1 MLPEK
6 ILSHLCI
13 LLLILCRIVPLRK
26 TKTCQKCPFLRRLLK
41 HHTIY
46 GIFLFIFAFIHGI
59 LAGKQPGMITG
70 KLAWLALFF
79 LIILAIPKKKI
90 PKKLWTNLHIVFSI
104 LVCFLVLIHIGYV
117 IYK

>member
-13 LLLILCRIVPLRK
+13 LLLIICCMAPLRK
-26 TKTCQKCPFLRRLLK
+26 TKTCQKSPFLRKILK

-46 GIFLFIFAFIHGI
+46 GILLFIFAFIHGI
-59 LAGKQPGMITG
+59 LAGKQPRMITG

-79 LIILAIPKKKI
+79 LIILALPKKRMQ
-90 PKKLWTNLHIVFSI
+90 KKLWMNLHIALSI
-104 LVCFLVLIHIGYV
+104 LSCFLVLVHISYV
-117 IYK
+117 LL